1 MEMDPLEVFEVE
13 MPGEDYGAEKYR
25 EIIMD
30 ILQDLGLIRSIG
42 RLYVYVDIDAPYF
55 AVFGMI
61 RGKQPPLKVSDVGDL
76 VPAEGGYQIT
86 VEDEEHMANLIRVL
100 WETYGRDKVE
110 QPERNVLVVLS
121 DESPQDLVVADLETE
136 FRRDLM
142 DALVRIAPEGFR
154 NRRNEMG
161 KESFFFLAAEETIT
175 LDMVAEAKARLG
187 GMRDA

>member
-42 RLYVYVDIDAPYF
+42 RLYVYVDIEAPYF

-61 RGKQPPLKVSDVGDL
+61 RGKLPPLKVSDVGDL
-76 VPAEGGYQIT
+76 VPAEGGFQIT

-100 WETYGRDKVE
+100 WSTFGRDKVE

-121 DESPQDLVVADLETE
+121 DESPQDLVVADTETE

-161 KESFFFLAAEETIT
+161 KESFFFLAAEETIKPE
-175 LDMVAEAKARLG
+175 MVAEAKERLG

>member
-1 MEMDPLEVFEVE
+1 MEMDPLEVFEVQ
-13 MPGEDYGAEKYR
+13 MPGEEYGAKKYR

-42 RLYVYVDIDAPYF
+42 RIYVYVDILVPYF

-61 RGKQPPLKVSDVGDL
+61 RGKLPPLRVRDVGDL
-76 VPAEGGYQIT
+76 VAAEGGYQIT
-86 VEDEEHMANLIRVL
+86 VEDEEHMAGLIRAL
-100 WETYGRDKVE
+100 WEAYGREKVE
-110 QPERNVLVVLS
+110 QPDRNVLVVLS
-121 DESPQDLVVADLETE
+121 DQSPEELVVADLETE

-142 DALVRIAPEGFR
+142 DALVRISPEGFR

-175 LDMVAEAKARLG
+175 PELVAEAKEKIG

>member
-1 MEMDPLEVFEVE
+1 MEMDPLEVFEVQ
-13 MPGEDYGAEKYR
+13 MPGEEYGAKKYR

-42 RLYVYVDIDAPYF
+42 RLYVYVDILVPYF

-61 RGKQPPLKVSDVGDL
+61 RGKLPPLRVRDVGDL
-76 VPAEGGYQIT
+76 VAAEGGYQIT
-86 VEDEEHMANLIRVL
+86 VEDEEHMAGLIRAL
-100 WETYGRDKVE
+100 WEAYGREKVE
-110 QPERNVLVVLS
+110 QPDRNVLVVLS
-121 DESPQDLVVADLETE
+121 DQSPEELVVADLETE

-142 DALVRIAPEGFR
+142 DALVRISPEGFR

-175 LDMVAEAKARLG
+175 PELVTEAKGKIG

>member
-13 MPGEDYGAEKYR
+13 MPGEGYGADKYR

-42 RLYVYVDIDAPYF
+42 RLYVYVNIERPYF

-61 RGKQPPLKVSDVGDL
+61 RGKLPPLKVEEVGDL
-76 VPAEGGYQIT
+76 VAAEGGYQIT
-86 VEDEEHMANLIRVL
+86 VEDEEHMAGLIRAL
-100 WETYGRDKVE
+100 WGAYGREKVE
-110 QPERNVLVVLS
+110 QPDRNVLVVLS
-121 DESPQDLVVADLETE
+121 EESPGGLVVADLETE
-136 FRRDLM
+136 FRRDLL

-154 NRRNEMG
+154 NRRNEMA
-161 KESFFFLAAEETIT
+161 KDNFFFLAAEETIT
-175 LDMVAEAKARLG
+175 PEIIAEAKERLG

>member
-1 MEMDPLEVFEVE
+1 MEMDPLEVFKVE

-42 RLYVYVDIDAPYF
+42 RLYVYVDIKTPYF
-55 AVFGMI
+55 AVYGMI
-61 RGKQPPLKVSDVGDL
+61 RGKQPPLTVGDVGDL
-76 VPAEGGYQIT
+76 LEAEGGYQIT
-86 VEDEEHMANLIRVL
+86 VDDEEHMSNLIRVL
-100 WETYGRDKVE
+100 WGTYGRENVE
-110 QPERNVLVVLS
+110 QPDRNVLVVLS
-121 DESPQDLVVADLETE
+121 DESPKDLVVADLETE
-136 FRRDLM
+136 FKRDLM

-161 KESFFFLAAEETIT
+161 KDSFFFLAAEETIKPE
-175 LDMVAEAKARLG
+175 LLSEAKEKLG

>member
-1 MEMDPLEVFEVE
+1 MEMDPLEVFEVQ
-13 MPGEDYGAEKYR
+13 MPGEEYGAKKYR

-42 RLYVYVDIDAPYF
+42 RLYVYVEILIPYF

-61 RGKQPPLKVSDVGDL
+61 RGKLPPLRVRDVGDL
-76 VPAEGGYQIT
+76 VAAEGGYQIT
-86 VEDEEHMANLIRVL
+86 VEDEEHMAGLIRAL
-100 WETYGRDKVE
+100 WEAYGREKVE
-110 QPERNVLVVLS
+110 QPDRNVLVVLS
-121 DESPQDLVVADLETE
+121 DQSPEELVVADLETE

-142 DALVRIAPEGFR
+142 DALVRISPEGFR

-175 LDMVAEAKARLG
+175 PELVTEAKGKIG

>member
-30 ILQDLGLIRSIG
+30 ILQDLGLIMSIG
-42 RLYVYVDIDAPYF
+42 RLYVYVDIKTPYF

-61 RGKQPPLKVSDVGDL
+61 RGKQPPLKVEDVGDL
-76 VPAEGGYQIT
+76 VEAEGGYQIT

-100 WETYGRDKVE
+100 WGTYGREKVE
-110 QPERNVLVVLS
+110 QPDRNALVVLS
-121 DESPQDLVVADLETE
+121 DESPKDLVVADLETE
-136 FRRDLM
+136 FKRDLM

-161 KESFFFLAAEETIT
+161 KDSFFFFAAEETIKPE
-175 LDMVAEAKARLG
+175 MVAEAKEKLG
-187 GMRDA
+187 GMQNA

>member
-25 EIIMD
+25 EIILD

-42 RLYVYVDIDAPYF
+42 RLYVYVDIKAPYF
-55 AVFGMI
+55 AVLGMI

-76 VPAEGGYQIT
+76 VQADGGYQIT

-100 WETYGRDKVE
+100 WGAYGRDKVE

-121 DESPQDLVVADLETE
+121 DESPEDLVVADLETE

-161 KESFFFLAAEETIT
+161 KESFFFLAAEETIKPE
-175 LDMVAEAKARLG
+175 MIAAAKEKLG

>member
-1 MEMDPLEVFEVE
+1 
-13 MPGEDYGAEKYR
+13 
-25 EIIMD
+25 
-30 ILQDLGLIRSIG
+30 LIRSIG
-42 RLYVYVDIDAPYF
+42 RLYVYVDIKAPYF

-76 VPAEGGYQIT
+76 VQAEGGYQIT
-86 VEDEEHMANLIRVL
+86 VEDEEHMANLIRAL
-100 WETYGRDKVE
+100 WSTFGRDKVE

-121 DESPQDLVVADLETE
+121 DESPEDLVVADTETE

-142 DALVRIAPEGFR
+142 DALIRIAPEGFR

-161 KESFFFLAAEETIT
+161 KESFFFLAAEETIMPE
-175 LDMVAEAKARLG
+175 MVAEAKEKLG

>member
-1 MEMDPLEVFEVE
+1 MEMDPLEVFEVQ

-42 RLYVYVDIDAPYF
+42 RLYVYVDILVPYF

-61 RGKQPPLKVSDVGDL
+61 RGKLPPLRVRDVGDL
-76 VPAEGGYQIT
+76 VAAEGGYQIT
-86 VEDEEHMANLIRVL
+86 VEDEEHMAGLIRAL
-100 WETYGRDKVE
+100 WEAYGREKVE
-110 QPERNVLVVLS
+110 QPDRNVLVVLS
-121 DESPQDLVVADLETE
+121 DESPEELVVADLETE

-142 DALVRIAPEGFR
+142 DALVRISPEGFR

-161 KESFFFLAAEETIT
+161 RESFFFLAAEETIT
-175 LDMVAEAKARLG
+175 PELVADAKEKIG

>member
-42 RLYVYVDIDAPYF
+42 RLYVYVDIKTPYF
-55 AVFGMI
+55 AVYGMI
-61 RGKQPPLKVSDVGDL
+61 RGKQLPLKVADVGDL
-76 VPAEGGYQIT
+76 LSAEGGYQIT
-86 VEDEEHMANLIRVL
+86 VDDEEHMAGLIRAL
-100 WETYGRDKVE
+100 WGRYGREKGE
-110 QPERNVLVVLS
+110 QPDRNVFVVLS
-121 DESPQDLVVADLETE
+121 EEPPGDLVVADTATE
-136 FRRDLM
+136 FRRDLL

-154 NRRNEMG
+154 NRRSEMV

-175 LDMVAEAKARLG
+175 PELIAEAKERLG
-187 GMRDA
+187 GMQDA

>member
-42 RLYVYVDIDAPYF
+42 RLYVYVNIKTPYF
-55 AVFGMI
+55 AVFGII

-76 VPAEGGYQIT
+76 VEAEGGYQIT
-86 VEDEEHMANLIRVL
+86 VQDEEHMANLIRAL
-100 WETYGRDKVE
+100 WETSGRDKVE
-110 QPERNVLVVLS
+110 QPERNLLVVLS
-121 DESPQDLVVADLETE
+121 DRSPGDLVVADLETE

-161 KESFFFLAAEETIT
+161 KESFFFLAAEETIRPE
-175 LDMVAEAKARLG
+175 MVAEAREKLG

>member
-1 MEMDPLEVFEVE
+1 MEMDPLEVFEVQ
-13 MPGEDYGAEKYR
+13 MPGEEYGAKKYR

-42 RLYVYVDIDAPYF
+42 RLYVYVDILIPYF

-61 RGKQPPLKVSDVGDL
+61 RGKLPPLRVRDVGDL
-76 VPAEGGYQIT
+76 VAAEGGYQIT
-86 VEDEEHMANLIRVL
+86 VEDEEHMAGLIRAL
-100 WETYGRDKVE
+100 WEAYGREKVE
-110 QPERNVLVVLS
+110 QPDRNVLVVLS
-121 DESPQDLVVADLETE
+121 DQSPEELVVADLETE

-142 DALVRIAPEGFR
+142 DALVRISPEGFR

-175 LDMVAEAKARLG
+175 PELVAEAKEKIG

>member
-55 AVFGMI
+55 AVFGMV

>member
-1 MEMDPLEVFEVE
+1 MEMDPLEVFEVQ
-13 MPGEDYGAEKYR
+13 MPGEEYGAKKYR

-42 RLYVYVDIDAPYF
+42 RLYVYVDILIPYF

-61 RGKQPPLKVSDVGDL
+61 RGKLPPLRVRDVGDL
-76 VPAEGGYQIT
+76 VAAEGGYQIT
-86 VEDEEHMANLIRVL
+86 VEDEEHMAGLIRAL
-100 WETYGRDKVE
+100 WEAYGREKVE
-110 QPERNVLVVLS
+110 QPDRNVLVVLS
-121 DESPQDLVVADLETE
+121 DQSPEELVVADLETE

-142 DALVRIAPEGFR
+142 DALVRISPEGFR

-161 KESFFFLAAEETIT
+161 KESFFFLAAEETISPE
-175 LDMVAEAKARLG
+175 LVAEAKEKIG

>member
-1 MEMDPLEVFEVE
+1 MEMDPLEVFEVQ
-13 MPGEDYGAEKYR
+13 MPGEEYGAKKYR

-42 RLYVYVDIDAPYF
+42 RLYVYVDILIPYF

-61 RGKQPPLKVSDVGDL
+61 RGKLPPLRVRDVGDL
-76 VPAEGGYQIT
+76 VAAEGGYQIT
-86 VEDEEHMANLIRVL
+86 VEDEEHMAGLIRAL
-100 WETYGRDKVE
+100 WEAYGREKVE
-110 QPERNVLVVLS
+110 QPDRNVLVVLS
-121 DESPQDLVVADLETE
+121 DQSPEELVVADLETE

-142 DALVRIAPEGFR
+142 DALVRISPEGFR

-175 LDMVAEAKARLG
+175 PELVAEAKGKIG

>member
-1 MEMDPLEVFEVE
+1 MEMDPLEVFEVQ
-13 MPGEDYGAEKYR
+13 MPGEEYGAKKYR

-42 RLYVYVDIDAPYF
+42 RLYVYVDILVPYF

-61 RGKQPPLKVSDVGDL
+61 RGKLPPLRVRDVGDL
-76 VPAEGGYQIT
+76 VAAEGGYQIT
-86 VEDEEHMANLIRVL
+86 VEDEEHMAGLIRAL
-100 WETYGRDKVE
+100 WEAYGREKVE
-110 QPERNVLVVLS
+110 QPDRNVLVVLS
-121 DESPQDLVVADLETE
+121 DQSPEELVVADLETE

-142 DALVRIAPEGFR
+142 DALVRISPEGFR

-161 KESFFFLAAEETIT
+161 KESFFFLAAEETISPE
-175 LDMVAEAKARLG
+175 LVAEAKEKIG

>member
-42 RLYVYVDIDAPYF
+42 RLYVYVDIKVPYF
-55 AVFGMI
+55 SVFGMI
-61 RGKQPPLKVSDVGDL
+61 RGKQPPLKVRDVGDL
-76 VPAEGGYQIT
+76 VAAEGGYQIT
-86 VEDEEHMANLIRVL
+86 VGGEEHMANLIRTL

-110 QPERNVLVVLS
+110 QPDRNVLVVLS
-121 DESPQDLVVADLETE
+121 DESPEDLVVTDLEAE
-136 FRRDLM
+136 FRKDLM

-175 LDMVAEAKARLG
+175 SELVAEAKAKLG

>member
-1 MEMDPLEVFEVE
+1 MEMDPLEVFEVQ
-13 MPGEDYGAEKYR
+13 MPGEEYGAKKYR

-42 RLYVYVDIDAPYF
+42 RLYVYVDILVPYF

-61 RGKQPPLKVSDVGDL
+61 RGKLPPLRVRDVGDL
-76 VPAEGGYQIT
+76 VAAEGGYQIT
-86 VEDEEHMANLIRVL
+86 VEDEEHMAGLIRAL
-100 WETYGRDKVE
+100 WEAYGREKVE
-110 QPERNVLVVLS
+110 QPDRNVLVVLS
-121 DESPQDLVVADLETE
+121 DQSPEELVVADLETE

-142 DALVRIAPEGFR
+142 DALVRISPEGFR

-175 LDMVAEAKARLG
+175 PELVAEAKEKIG

>member
-1 MEMDPLEVFEVE
+1 MEMDPLEVFEVQ
-13 MPGEDYGAEKYR
+13 MPGEEYGAKKYR

-42 RLYVYVDIDAPYF
+42 RLYVYVDILVPYF

-61 RGKQPPLKVSDVGDL
+61 RGKLPPLRVRDVGDL
-76 VPAEGGYQIT
+76 VAAEGGYQIT
-86 VEDEEHMANLIRVL
+86 VEDEEHMAGLIRAL
-100 WETYGRDKVE
+100 WEAYGREKVE
-110 QPERNVLVVLS
+110 QPDRNVLVVLS
-121 DESPQDLVVADLETE
+121 DQSPEELVVADLETE

-142 DALVRIAPEGFR
+142 DALVRISPEGFR

-175 LDMVAEAKARLG
+175 PELVAEAKGKIG

>member
-42 RLYVYVDIDAPYF
+42 RLYVYVNIKAPYF

-61 RGKQPPLKVSDVGDL
+61 RGKQPPLKVGDVGDL
-76 VPAEGGYQIT
+76 VDAEGGYQIT

-100 WETYGRDKVE
+100 WGTYGRDKVE
-110 QPERNVLVVLS
+110 QPDRNVLVVLS
-121 DESPQDLVVADLETE
+121 DESPQDLVVADLEAE
-136 FRRDLM
+136 FKLDLM

-154 NRRNEMG
+154 NRRSEMG
-161 KESFFFLAAEETIT
+161 KDSFFFLAAEETIT
-175 LDMVAEAKARLG
+175 PEMVAEAKEKFG

>member
-13 MPGEDYGAEKYR
+13 MPGEDYGAKKYR

-42 RLYVYVDIDAPYF
+42 RLYVYVDIKVPYF
-55 AVFGMI
+55 SVFGMI
-61 RGKQPPLKVSDVGDL
+61 RGKQPPLKVRDVGDL
-76 VPAEGGYQIT
+76 VTAEGGYQIT
-86 VEDEEHMANLIRVL
+86 VDDEEHMANLIRAL
-100 WETYGRDKVE
+100 WEAYGRDKVE

-121 DESPQDLVVADLETE
+121 DESPEELVVTDLETE
-136 FRRDLM
+136 FRKDLM
-142 DALVRIAPEGFR
+142 DSLVRIAPEGFR

-175 LDMVAEAKARLG
+175 PELVAEAKANLG

>member
-1 MEMDPLEVFEVE
+1 MEMDPLEVFEVQ
-13 MPGEDYGAEKYR
+13 MPGEEYGAKKYR

-42 RLYVYVDIDAPYF
+42 RLYVYVDILIPYF

-61 RGKQPPLKVSDVGDL
+61 RGKLPPLRVRDVGDL
-76 VPAEGGYQIT
+76 VAAEGGYQIT
-86 VEDEEHMANLIRVL
+86 VEDEEHMAGLIRAL
-100 WETYGRDKVE
+100 WEAYGREKVE
-110 QPERNVLVVLS
+110 QPDRNVLVVLS
-121 DESPQDLVVADLETE
+121 DQSPEELVVADLETE

-142 DALVRIAPEGFR
+142 DALVRISPEGFR

-175 LDMVAEAKARLG
+175 PELVTEAKGKIG

>member
-42 RLYVYVDIDAPYF
+42 RLYVYVDIKTPYF
-55 AVFGMI
+55 AVHGMI
-61 RGKQPPLKVSDVGDL
+61 RGKQLPLKVEDVGDL
-76 VPAEGGYQIT
+76 LSAEGGYQIT
-86 VEDEEHMANLIRVL
+86 VEDEEHMAGLIRAL
-100 WETYGRDKVE
+100 WEKYDRERVE
-110 QPERNVLVVLS
+110 QPDRNVLVVLS
-121 DESPQDLVVADLETE
+121 EESPRDLVVADTETE
-136 FRRDLM
+136 FRRDLL

-154 NRRNEMG
+154 NRRSEMG

-175 LDMVAEAKARLG
+175 PEMIAEAKERLG
-187 GMRDA
+187 GMEDA